1 MGEVITTNYLFLLSY
16 LQLLL
21 LPSAS
26 STETLPR
33 QPNGMCL
40 EKIANGAYL
49 DMAAHPDGSNRVFL
63 ANILGKIWLTTV
75 PEQRSG
81 EEMLIDES
89 NPFLDITDIVHV
101 ESELG
106 LLSIAFHPKFAQNGR
121 LFASYNCDN
130 VKWSGCYG
138 RCSCNTDVN
147 CDPSKLSPRNGA
159 KPCQYHSVI
168 SEFTANGRSLS
179 DPSLVIRV
187 NPTEV
192 RRIFTMG
199 LAYTTFHGGQILFGP
214 DGYLYVTTGDNE
226 ARTDPYNFA
235 QNKKSLLGKILRF
248 DIDKIPSAKDIGN
261 FQRWG
266 NYSIPSDNPYY
277 DDKELLPEIWS
288 LGLSNPWRC
297 SFDSERPSYF
307 LCGDC
312 GQDKYEE
319 VNLITKGGNYGW
331 RNYEG
336 TTVAHPP
343 NSTKEGN
350 STISVENYIAPVMG
364 YAHSS
369 VNPDEGS
376 AAITGG
382 YFYRSKTDPCMYGRY
397 LYADLYG
404 SGMWA
409 GTESP
414 KNSGNFTTSEV
425 SFRCAHDS
433 PLLCNLTESSLPSVG
448 YLFSMGTD
456 NNKDVFLLTSNGILR
471 VVRPS
476 RCNHTCSLENITD
489 SGNSHPV
496 HPSRSSCRV
505 PETKLLMLFSSLVL
519 LLVYD
524 FTVVS

>member
-1 MGEVITTNYLFLLSY
+1 MGEATTFLLVLSCLQPFLLS
-16 LQLLL
+16 
-21 LPSAS
+21 SAANN
-26 STETLPR
+26 ETPPR
-33 QPNGMCL
+33 QPKGICL
-40 EKIANGAYL
+40 EKIANGSYL

-63 ANILGKIWLTTV
+63 ANIHGKIWLATV
-75 PEQRSG
+75 PEQGFG
-81 EEMLIDES
+81 EEILIVDES
-89 NPFLDITDIVHV
+89 SPFLDITDTVHV

-121 LFASYNCDN
+121 FFASYNCDN
-130 VKWSGCYG
+130 AKWFGCYG

-159 KPCQYHSVI
+159 KPCQYHSVV
-168 SEFTANGRSLS
+168 SEFTANGSSLS
-179 DPSLVIRV
+179 DPSLVIRA

-214 DGYLYVTTGDNE
+214 DGYLYLTTGDNE

-248 DIDKIPSAKDIGN
+248 DIDKIPSKCKRN
-261 FQRWG
+261 KFERWG
-266 NYSIPSDNPYY
+266 NYSVPNDNPYN

-288 LGLSNPWRC
+288 IGLSNPWRC
-297 SFDSERPSYF
+297 SFDSDRPSYF

-331 RNYEG
+331 RDYKG
-336 TTVAHPP
+336 TTFADPA
-343 NSTKEGN
+343 NFTKEEN
-350 STISVENYIAPVMG
+350 RTISTEKYIPPVMG

-369 VNPDEGS
+369 VNANEGS

-404 SGMWA
+404 SGMWI
-409 GTESP
+409 GTETP
-414 KNSGNFTTSEV
+414 INSGNFSTSEI
-425 SFRCAHDS
+425 SFGCAYDS
-433 PLLCNLTESSLPSVG
+433 ALQCNFAEESPLPSVG

-456 NNKDVFLLTSNGILR
+456 NKNDVFLLTNNGILR
-471 VVRPS
+471 IVRPS

-489 SGNSHPV
+489 SRNSYLM
-496 HPSRSSCRV
+496 HPSCNSGRI
-505 PETKLLMLFSSLVL
+505 PQTKLLILFPSLGL
-519 LLVYD
+519 LLFFMIVIL
-524 FTVVS
+524 